1 MIVIPAID
9 LLAGNVVRLRQ
20 GDYDRVTIYSDDPA
34 AHAATMRGKVPILH
48 VVDLEGA
55 RAGKPV
61 QRDAVR
67 AIIDAFQSTPES
79 GVQIGGGVRSI
90 EAVGEYLALGAKRVV
105 LGTAAIRDPE
115 LIRTAA
121 ARYPN
126 QIVVAL
132 DAKDGLVAVQGW
144 EETSSRTVL
153 EVAKELA
160 GLPIA
165 AILYTDVARDG
176 MQDGPNMVS
185 TAELAAATQIPV
197 FASGGV
203 GTLDHLRVLSRLPS
217 VVGAIVGRAL
227 YDGAFTLDEAIAAA
241 ATSV

>member
-9 LLAGNVVRLRQ
+9 LLDGKAVRLHQ
-20 GDYDRVTIYSDDPA
+20 GNYEKVTVYSSDPA
-34 AHAATMRGKVPILH
+34 AHAATLRGKIPILH

-55 RAGKPV
+55 RAGRPV
-61 QRDAVR
+61 QKDLVR
-67 AIIDAFQSTPES
+67 AVIDAFQSTPES

-105 LGTAAIRDPE
+105 LGTAAVRDPD

-121 ARYPN
+121 LRFPN

-132 DAKDGLVAVQGW
+132 DAKDGMVAIDGW
-144 EETSSRTVL
+144 EETSSKTVL
-153 EVAKELA
+153 EVAKELD
-160 GLPIA
+160 GLEIA

-176 MQDGPNMVS
+176 TQAGPNMVA
-185 TAELAAATQIPV
+185 TAELAAATKIPV

-203 GTLDHLRVLSRLPS
+203 GTLDHLRVLSRLPN

-227 YDGAFTLDEAIAAA
+227 YEGVFSLDDAIAASA
-241 ATSV
+241 FV

>member
-9 LLAGNVVRLRQ
+9 LLAGQVVRLRQ
-20 GDYDRVTIYSDDPA
+20 GDYDRVTVYSDDPA
-34 AHAATMRGKVPILH
+34 AQAALMRGKVPILH

-61 QRDAVR
+61 QKDLVR
-67 AIIDAFQSTPES
+67 AVIDAFQSTPES
-79 GVQIGGGVRSI
+79 GVQVGGGVRSI
-90 EAVGEYLALGAKRVV
+90 EAIGEYLSLGARRVV
-105 LGTAAIRDPE
+105 LGTAAIRDPD

-121 ARYPN
+121 ERFPN

-132 DAKDGLVAVQGW
+132 DARNGMVAVEGW
-144 EETSSRTVL
+144 EQTSSKTVL
-153 EVAKELA
+153 EVAKELE
-160 GLPIA
+160 GLQIA

-176 MQDGPNMVS
+176 MQDGPNMVA
-185 TAELAAATQIPV
+185 TAELAAATKIPV

-203 GTLDHLRVLSRLPS
+203 GTLDHLRVLSRLPN

-227 YDGAFTLDEAIAAA
+227 YDGAFTLDEAVAASA
-241 ATSV
+241 FV